1 MPMRVHIFDVEH
13 GECNLIETP
22 SGDLM
27 LIGVG
32 HNSTTGWRP
41 SSWLARRAQRP
52 SCMVLNNLDRDH
64 LSDLPSFEPALRPHL
79 IVRNRSIDPAW
90 LARKKLEES
99 GEIADAMSTAIRW
112 MGQVFTGA
120 PVALNYGMEAR
131 FFCHSPA
138 LFEDTN
144 NLSVVSFVRHNGC
157 GLMFPGDM
165 EKAGWLAFLSNSEFV
180 DCLRRTNILIASHH
194 GRQSGY
200 CEEMFG
206 NGGCAPHA
214 VIISD
219 KPVVHDTQCH
229 NLYGAHCAGL
239 YFGQTVRRVLTTRS
253 DGKITIEV
261 PDAGHYVVHI
271 NQSY

>member
-1 MPMRVHIFDVEH
+1 M
-13 GECNLIETP
+13 IETP

-229 NLYGAHCAGL
+229 NLYGAH
-239 YFGQTVRRVLTTRS
+239 
-253 DGKITIEV
+253 
-261 PDAGHYVVHI
+261 
-271 NQSY
+271 